1 MVGILMTGIFASKSV
16 NGIGDDG
23 LLYGNTAFFFTQV
36 KALFIA
42 VAYSFTVSLVIFKLI
57 SIMLPLRVSSE
68 EEELGLDA
76 TQHNEKY
83 LQGTLLVTEND

>member
-1 MVGILMTGIFASKSV
+1 M
-16 NGIGDDG
+16 
-23 LLYGNTAFFFTQV
+23 

-42 VAYSFTVSLVIFKLI
+42 VAYSFTVSLGMFKLI
-57 SIMLPLRVSSE
+57 SIMLPLRASSE

-83 LQGTLLVTEND
+83 LQGTLLVAEND

>member
-1 MVGILMTGIFASKSV
+1 METPLS
-16 NGIGDDG
+16 
-23 LLYGNTAFFFTQV
+23 FTQV